1 MRVTTPATYR
11 KFTSSVNDVHL
22 RLNKSMTKITSG
34 AAYESASENP
44 LAYYTGQKIDS
55 QYQDTLAKNTL
66 LTDVKNRLYQQEIGA
81 RDIQLTLSRAKVQVE
96 YGKTATTTGEHDIQT
111 IKEDLMQKVRT
122 IANDLNTQYQ
132 DFYVYGGNDV
142 STTPFDLEIDLSHP
156 DSDTNTEK
164 NSMTLTYSHTFPG
177 DTGVTKFQLKYTSD
191 GKTPED
197 FAFQLTATKPDGTAM
212 TDTEA
217 QGELVRAMSEQG
229 RIDLGYG
236 DIRDYSTLLDTYTGG
251 LNVLTGLNSDAVRS
265 LDKQGGTAAS
275 VRIMKEL
282 NESPIALIGRAV
294 LSIDDYQKTVDD
306 PASDKAAAKDL
317 LDDRLGTTMD
327 RMTVTEHTI
336 STSYSDLGNKYKLL
350 EETATRLDS
359 IEDSLTEQYKD
370 TLGADPYQAIMEM
383 FNNQYSYNAA
393 LQEGSKLMT
402 SSLFDFV
409 R

>member
-1 MRVTTPATYR
+1 
-11 KFTSSVNDVHL
+11 
-22 RLNKSMTKITSG
+22 MTKITSG
-34 AAYESASENP
+34 AAYESAAENP
-44 LAYYTGQKIDS
+44 LAYYTGQKIDG
-55 QYQDTLAKNTL
+55 QYQDTLSKNTL
-66 LTDVKNRLYQQEIGA
+66 LTDVKNRLYQQELGA
-81 RDIQLTLSRAKVQVE
+81 RDIQLTLSRAKVQVQ

-142 STTPFDLEIDLSHP
+142 STTPFALDIDLSHP
-156 DSDTNTEK
+156 DGAADTEK
-164 NSMTLTYSHTFPG
+164 NSVTLTYRHTFPG
-177 DTGVTKFQLKYTSD
+177 DSGVTEFQLKYTSD

-197 FAFQLTATKPDGTAM
+197 FAFQLSATKPDGTAM
-212 TDTEA
+212 TDAEA
-217 QGELVRAMSEQG
+217 QGQLVRAMSEQG

-275 VRIMKEL
+275 DRIMKEM
-282 NESPIALIGRAV
+282 NESPIALIGRAI
-294 LSIDDYQKTVDD
+294 LAIDDYQKTVDD

-317 LDDRLGTTMD
+317 LDDRLGTTID
-327 RMTVTEHTI
+327 RMTVTEHTV
-336 STSYSDLGNKYKLL
+336 STTYSDLGNKYKLL
-350 EETATRLDS
+350 EETSTRLDS

-393 LQEGSKLMT
+393 LQVGSKLMS